1 MDHDIGAPAGQS
13 FFRPRSRG
21 LPGAFPGTWTRAP
34 IRPWTSP
41 RGALRAVSGLS
52 LSRANGFDA
61 VMSLRF
67 VALVAWVAL
76 GVCRVGAESVPQW
89 VWGPAGAEDETR
101 FFRRTFTVPPGATGG
116 EVVIA
121 ADDEAEVS
129 INRQR
134 LGANVSW
141 QKPSRFKI
149 RSVVRGQNVLE
160 IKARNRSGGAGILAR
175 IEFIMRDAPRVDL
188 PTDGTWE
195 TSTDGVSGWTRVQ
208 LLGPAGTPPWG
219 PVALDPVAT
228 PVDAIQVTEGF
239 RLELVHSARPGEG
252 SWISMTRDDQGR
264 LIISP
269 QGPEPLL
276 RLTLEQGRI
285 AKMERLQTQVGGA
298 MGILHAFGALYL
310 NGRGPEGYHLYRIRD
325 ADGDGNYESTE
336 VLHRWK
342 GSAGEHGPHALA
354 KGPDNRIYAVAG
366 NFTDVP
372 TDLSTNSPVAHYAE
386 DLAMPRQDDVNGFGA
401 GRKAPGGFV
410 LSLDRDGRDPRLF
423 AAGQRNAY
431 GIAFNDDG
439 ELFGFDS
446 DHERDWGAPWYRPS
460 RIQHLVSGS
469 DHGYREGSGKWP
481 DHYADSLP
489 PVADIGIGSPTGLR
503 SGAGTSLPARYRRAL
518 FGLDWVFGRL
528 IAVHLEERGAGYTG
542 RMETIFKGATMNLT
556 DLEVGPDGALYCI
569 TGGRG
574 TQSGLYRLSHVGGGV
589 SAAESAATAASIE
602 ARSERRGIEALHGR
616 VDPSWLASGW
626 SRLGSPDPLI
636 RHASRIAL
644 ESQPVATW
652 VEKALAEEDPRIGL
666 TALLALARCGDAKQQ
681 VALLQA
687 LGRWP
692 LDSLDAGAFLTKLR
706 VIEVAF
712 ARHGIPEAIRPM
724 AIEKLGR
731 QFPAADWERNRE
743 LSQLLVALG
752 DGGAVPKILDL
763 RDASKTWQEQLH
775 YTVVLQGMTAGWT
788 PELRRRYFAWFR
800 QRPSGLG
807 FLPASYS
814 RWFLDV
820 DQQPNTGSGF
830 EPLVQ
835 RIGQRAFAA
844 VPDSEKG
851 MVSEVLNGKAGTPP
865 AVGGSPP
872 PATPVPAA
880 RPTGNRIWKF
890 DDLSD
895 ALSGPLSGRNFA
907 RGQQVYLGAQCAA
920 CHRFQGAGGVAGPE
934 LTGVSR
940 RYSRADL
947 WRSIVD
953 PSAVVSEQYQ
963 STTFS
968 LKDGQEFT
976 GRVLSESASVV
987 VVLVDAIADRK
998 VTFEPSS
1005 IRSRQASK
1013 VSSMPEGL
1021 LAPWSRE
1028 DLLDLLAYLESDGR
1042 PDSPIFKR

>member
-1 MDHDIGAPAGQS
+1 MTSARRSARAFFGPGSGRSPAG
-13 FFRPRSRG
+13 
-21 LPGAFPGTWTRAP
+21 PGGQIMF
-34 IRPWTSP
+34 
-41 RGALRAVSGLS
+41 SGLS
-52 LSRANGFDA
+52 LTAVSGFDDA
-61 VMSLRF
+61 MSLRF
-67 VALVAWVAL
+67 VVLLAL
-76 GVCRVGAESVPQW
+76 GACLIRAETLPQW
-89 VWGPAGAEDETR
+89 IWGPAGAETETR

-116 EVVIA
+116 DVIIA

-134 LGANVSW
+134 LGANASW
-141 QKPSRFKI
+141 QKPTRLKI
-149 RSVVRGQNVLE
+149 RSVARGENVLE
-160 IKARNRSGGAGILAR
+160 IRAKNQSGGAGILAR
-175 IEFIMRDAPRVDL
+175 IEFSMREGPRVDI
-188 PTDGTWE
+188 PTDASWE
-195 TSTDGVSGWTRVQ
+195 TSPDGVSGWTRVQ
-208 LLGPAGTPPWG
+208 LLGPVGTPPWV
-219 PVALDPVAT
+219 PLSLDPVAT

-276 RLTLEQGRI
+276 RLTLGQGRI

-310 NGRGPEGYHLYRIRD
+310 NGRGPEGYHLYRVRD
-325 ADGDGNYESTE
+325 ADGDANYESTE
-336 VLHRWK
+336 LLHRWK

-354 KGPDNRIYAVAG
+354 KGPDSRIYAVAG

-372 TDLSTNSPVAHYAE
+372 TDLSTNSPVSRYAE
-386 DLAMPRQDDVNGFGA
+386 DLVMPRLDDVNGFGA

-423 AAGQRNAY
+423 AVGQRNAY
-431 GIAFNDDG
+431 GIAFHPDG
-439 ELFGFDS
+439 DLFGFDS
-446 DHERDWGAPWYRPS
+446 DHERDWGTPWYRPC

-481 DHYADSLP
+481 DDHADSVA
-489 PVADIGIGSPTGLR
+489 PVVDVGIGSPTGLR
-503 SGAGTSLPARYRRAL
+503 SGNGTAFPSRYQKAL

-542 RMETIFKGATMNLT
+542 RVETIFKGQAMNLT

-574 TQSGLYRLSHVGGGV
+574 TQSGLYRLSHVGEAGSGPV
-589 SAAESAATAASIE
+589 TARSAQAQE
-602 ARSERRGIEALHGR
+602 ARAKRWALESVHGR
-616 VDPSWLASGW
+616 VDPALIPSTWPF
-626 SRLGSPDPLI
+626 LGSPDPLI
-636 RHASRIAL
+636 RHAARIAL
-644 ESQPVATW
+644 ESQPVAAW
-652 VEKALAEEDPRIGL
+652 AGKALAEEDPRIGI
-666 TALLALARCGDAKQQ
+666 TALLALARCGDRSVQE
-681 VALLQA
+681 ALHKA
-687 LGRWP
+687 LARWP
-692 LDSLDAGAFLTKLR
+692 IDSLDPEWALARIR
-706 VIEVAF
+706 VTGVAF
-712 ARHGIPEAIRPM
+712 ARHGLPEVVRPLVV
-724 AIEKLGR
+724 EQLSR
-731 QFPAADWERNRE
+731 QFPAPDWPRNRE

-752 DGGAVPKILDL
+752 EGRAVGGILQL
-763 RDASKTWQEQLH
+763 REASKTWQEQLH
-775 YTVVLQGMTAGWT
+775 YTAVLQGMTAGWS
-788 PELRRRYFAWFR
+788 PELRRQYFGWFR
-800 QRPSGLG
+800 RKPSGWG

-830 EPLVQ
+830 DPLVQ

-844 VPDSEKG
+844 IPDAEKAPIA
-851 MVSEVLNGKAGTPP
+851 ELLNGKSEP
-865 AVGGSPP
+865 ASATASSPP
-872 PATPVPAA
+872 PPAA
-880 RPTGNRIWKF
+880 PAPAKRPEGNRPWKYE
-890 DDLSD
+890 DLAD
-895 ALSGPLSGRNFA
+895 ALSGPLSGRNHA
-907 RGQQVYLGAQCAA
+907 RGQQVYHVSQCAA
-920 CHRFQGAGGVAGPE
+920 CHRFQGSGGVAGPE
-934 LTGVSR
+934 LTGVSK

-968 LKDGQEFT
+968 LKDGQEVT

-1013 VSSMPEGL
+1013 VSPMPEGL
-1021 LAPWSRE
+1021 LTAWSRQ

-1042 PDSPIFKR
+1042 PDSPVFKR